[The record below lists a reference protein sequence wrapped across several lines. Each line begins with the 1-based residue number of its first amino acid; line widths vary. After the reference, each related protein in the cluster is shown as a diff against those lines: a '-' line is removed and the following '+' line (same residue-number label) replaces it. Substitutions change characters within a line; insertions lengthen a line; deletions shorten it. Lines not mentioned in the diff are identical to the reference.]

1 MTKEINNN
9 LNKEKYVIKNTKDNF
24 LKKITNENKINNS
37 SKTQGLGSG
46 AGGYGLYKYYLGRL
60 L

>member
-24 LKKITNENKINNS
+24 LKKITNENKIYNS
-37 SKTQGLGSG
+37 SKTHGLGSG
-46 AGGYGLYKYYLGRL
+46 AGGYGLNLI
-60 L
+60 

>member
-37 SKTQGLGSG
+37 YKTQGLGSG
-46 AGGYGLYKYYLGRL
+46 AGGYGLNLI
-60 L
+60 

>member
-9 LNKEKYVIKNTKDNF
+9 LNKEKYVIK
-24 LKKITNENKINNS
+24 NENKINNS

-46 AGGYGLYKYYLGRL
+46 AGGYGLNLI
-60 L
+60 